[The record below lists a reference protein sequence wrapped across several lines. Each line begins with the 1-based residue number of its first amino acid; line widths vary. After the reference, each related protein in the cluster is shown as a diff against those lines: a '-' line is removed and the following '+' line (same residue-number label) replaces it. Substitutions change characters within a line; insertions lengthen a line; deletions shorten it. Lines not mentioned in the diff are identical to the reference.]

1 MRNNQYSTETQ
12 QGTEIAREFLITRI
26 LEQAER
32 DKVSL
37 ADTEKRMLRF
47 AEPIATSEIGAAAEV
62 FDREYDSDEY
72 EAKIARLIR
81 RAYER
86 DIKRNDERPWRAAI
100 AALRK
105 IDCYLLV
112 MVDQSGIVTAAQSSI
127 KAPEKW
133 NFLVPLFNKANV
145 LLAVVGLGG
154 FAFLFTPLSKPF
166 LYSDIQRGVSYIVWI
181 ALLWASGE
189 FARRNK

>member
-12 QGTEIAREFLITRI
+12 QSAEIAQKFLITRI
-26 LEQAER
+26 LEQAAR

-37 ADTEKRMLRF
+37 ADAEKTMLRF
-47 AEPIATSEIGAAAEV
+47 AEPIATSEIEAAAEV
-62 FDREYDSDEY
+62 FDRTCDSNEY

-86 DIKRNDERPWRAAI
+86 DIKTDERSWRDAI
-100 AALRK
+100 AALR
-105 IDCYLLV
+105 IMDCYLLV
-112 MVDQSGIVTAAQSSI
+112 MVDQSGIVTAEQSRI
-127 KAPEKW
+127 QAPEKW

-145 LLAVVGLGG
+145 PLAVVGLGG